1 MKAKEKR
8 NLTFGEKVAYS
19 LFTGAV
25 GSVIAN
31 PTDMALI
38 RFQSDNSL
46 PPAERRN
53 YKNVFDA
60 LGRIY
65 SEEGLAGLW
74 RGSVPTIA
82 RAMAVNCSHLVGYN
96 ESKEQLMKFTG
107 EKKET
112 MSIRL
117 TASAISGIAVSLCSL
132 PFDNV
137 KTKVLK
143 MKKSKDWVI

>member
-1 MKAKEKR
+1 VKAKEKR

-82 RAMAVNCSHLVGYN
+82 RAMSVNCSHLVGYN

-117 TASAISGIAVSLCSL
+117 TASAISGIAVSLFSL

-143 MKKSKDWVI
+143 MKKSNDLGI